1 MKFKMKCKD
10 FFVNLKDKIINFFKE
25 LPARVKSK
33 FAGAK
38 EIITQGNGKVMA
50 SFAVMGL
57 GQLLYKQW
65 AKGALFLLMQAGFI
79 LYFVFSGAADLFGLF
94 TLGSVKGDAWYG
106 IEGDN
111 SVVMMLMG
119 ILSVIMIIFYVVIY
133 IANVKDVYRT
143 QCCMDTL
150 KEPASFKREV
160 GSLLDKNFHKTAL
173 TLPVIGVCIFSILP
187 IVFMILIAFTNY
199 GGANVPP
206 ALVDWVG
213 FENFGRIFSLGE
225 FAPTF
230 FKIFGW
236 NLLWALLST
245 AINYFG
251 GLALALLLNK
261 KCVKGKAIWRAFP
274 ILAYAI
280 PGFITLL
287 GFKFMF
293 SYGGPINYYIQA
305 AGGEAVGFL
314 SVNSKWMARFI
325 GIGVNAW
332 ISIPSTMLLAT
343 GILSNIN
350 TDLYEA
356 ARVDGASA
364 WKQFIKITLPYVLFA
379 TTPVLITQFI
389 NNFNHFGIFYFLRDA
404 SIRSEGYFLANN
416 TDLLINWL
424 YRMSID
430 NNYYSIG
437 AAISLVIFIITS
449 VISLTVYVLSPSYKQ
464 EETFR

>member
-1 MKFKMKCKD
+1 MKVMKIK
-10 FFVNLKDKIINFFKE
+10 NFFKTI
-25 LPARVKSK
+25 PNKIKQIPGKVSK
-33 FAGAK
+33 KLKGAK
-38 EIITQGNGKVMA
+38 EILTQGNSKVSA
-50 SFAVMGL
+50 SMIVMGL
-57 GQLLYKQW
+57 GQLMYKQW
-65 AKGALFLLMQAGFI
+65 VKGLMFLFIQISFIVYLILM
-79 LYFVFSGAADLFGLF
+79 GATDLFGFF
-94 TLGSVKGDAWYG
+94 TLGTQESNAWYG

-111 SVVMMLMG
+111 SVVMLIMG
-119 ILSVIMIIFYVVIY
+119 ILSILIIILYIFIY
-133 IANVKDVYRT
+133 IANIKDVYRT
-143 QCCMDTL
+143 QCAVDTL
-150 KEPASFKREV
+150 KKPVSFKQEMKA
-160 GSLLDKNFHKTAL
+160 LLDKSFHKTAL
-173 TLPVIGVCIFSILP
+173 ALPIVGVCVFSILP
-187 IVFMILIAFTNY
+187 IIFMILIAFTNY
-199 GGANVPP
+199 GGDIVPP

-213 FENFGRIFSLGE
+213 FENFRKILSLGQ

-236 NLLWALLST
+236 NMLWAVLAT
-245 AINYFG
+245 AINYFA
-251 GLALALLLNK
+251 GLGLALLLNK
-261 KCVKGKAIWRAFP
+261 KCVKGKVIWRAFP

-293 SYGGPINYYIQA
+293 SYGGPINYYITQ
-305 AGGEAVGFL
+305 GGGTGVGFL
-314 SVNSKWMARFI
+314 GLDAKWTARFI
-325 GIGVNAW
+325 GLAVNAW

-356 ARVDGASA
+356 ARVDGASS

-379 TTPVLITQFI
+379 TTPVLISQFI
-389 NNFNHFGIFYFLRDA
+389 GNFNNFGIFYFLRGGLYVD
-404 SIRSEGYFLANN
+404 GYFLASD

-424 YRMSID
+424 YNMSID

>member
-1 MKFKMKCKD
+1 MKVIAKCKNFFVSLPEKFKA
-10 FFVNLKDKIINFFKE
+10 
-25 LPARVKSK
+25 LPAKLAAK

-38 EIITQGNGKVMA
+38 EILTQGNGKVTA
-50 SFAVMGL
+50 SMIVMGL

-65 AKGALFLLMQAGFI
+65 AKGIMFLFIQIAFI
-79 LYFVFSGAADLFGLF
+79 AYVVLTGATDLFGLF
-94 TLGSVKGDAWYG
+94 TLGQVESNAWYG

-111 SVVMMLMG
+111 SVIMMLMG
-119 ILSVIMIIFYVVIY
+119 ILAVLIIVLYIAIY
-133 IANVKDVYRT
+133 IANIKDAYRT
-143 QCCMDTL
+143 QCAVDTL
-150 KEPASFKREV
+150 KKPVGFGKTV

-173 TLPVIGVCIFSILP
+173 ALPVIGVCVFSILP
-187 IVFMILIAFTNY
+187 IIFMILIAFTNY
-199 GGANVPP
+199 GEPYIPP
-206 ALVDWVG
+206 ALIDWVG
-213 FENFGRIFSLGE
+213 LENFGKILSLGQ

-236 NLLWALLST
+236 NMLWAIMST
-245 AINYFG
+245 AINYFA
-251 GLALALLLNK
+251 GLGLALLLNK

-293 SYGGPINYYIQA
+293 SYGGPINYYIQQG
-305 AGGEAVGFL
+305 GGEAVGFL
-314 SVNSKWMARFI
+314 GLDAKWTARLI
-325 GIGVNAW
+325 GLGVNAW

-356 ARVDGASA
+356 ARVDGANA
-364 WKQFIKITLPYVLFA
+364 WKQFTKITLPYVLFA
-379 TTPVLITQFI
+379 TTPVLISQFI
-389 NNFNHFGIFYFLRDA
+389 GNFNNFGIFYFLRGGLDMD
-404 SIRSEGYFLANN
+404 GYFLASD

-449 VISLTVYVLSPSYKQ
+449 IISLAVYVLSPSYKQ

>member
-1 MKFKMKCKD
+1 MKVF
-10 FFVNLKDKIINFFKE
+10 DKITKFFKG
-25 LPARVKSK
+25 LPARVKAVPGKISLK
-33 FAGAK
+33 FTGAK
-38 EIITQGNGKVMA
+38 EVLGQANAKVTA
-50 SFAVMGL
+50 SMLVMGL
-57 GQLLYKQW
+57 GQLLYRQW
-65 AKGALFLLMQAGFI
+65 AKGFMYLFIQAAFI
-79 LYFVFSGAADLFGLF
+79 CYFVLTGATDLFGLF
-94 TLGSVKGDAWYG
+94 TLGQVESNAWYG

-119 ILSVIMIIFYVVIY
+119 LLAVFLLVLYAAIYV
-133 IANVKDVYRT
+133 ANVKDAYRI
-143 QCCMDTL
+143 QCAEDTL
-150 KEPASFKREV
+150 KKPISFGKEV
-160 GSLLDKNFHKTAL
+160 GALLDKSFYKTAL
-173 TLPVIGVCIFSILP
+173 TLPVIGVCVFSILP

-199 GGANVPP
+199 GEPYIPP

-213 FENFGRIFSLGE
+213 LENFKKILSLGQ

-236 NLLWALLST
+236 NMLWAVLST
-245 AINYFG
+245 AVNYFA
-251 GLALALLLNK
+251 GLGLALLLNK

-293 SYGGPINYYIQA
+293 SYGGPINYYIQQS
-305 AGGEAVGFL
+305 GGEAIGFL
-314 SVNSKWMARFI
+314 GLDAKWTARFI
-325 GIGVNAW
+325 GLGVNAW

-356 ARVDGASA
+356 ARVDGASPL
-364 WKQFIKITLPYVLFA
+364 KQFIKITLPYVLFA
-379 TTPVLITQFI
+379 TTPVLISQFI
-389 NNFNHFGIFYFLRDA
+389 GNFNNFGIFYFLRGGLDMD
-404 SIRSEGYFLANN
+404 GYFLASD

-437 AAISLVIFIITS
+437 AAISLIIFIITS
-449 VISLTVYVLSPSYKQ
+449 AISLTVYVLSPSYKQ